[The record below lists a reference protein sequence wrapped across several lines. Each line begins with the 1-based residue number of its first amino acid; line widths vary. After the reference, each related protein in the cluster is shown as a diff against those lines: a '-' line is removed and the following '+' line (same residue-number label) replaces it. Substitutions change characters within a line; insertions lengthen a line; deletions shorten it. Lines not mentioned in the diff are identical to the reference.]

1 MKVEF
6 KVPESDTEPRL
17 WVQHEQV
24 LAMVLRPGSIEWGL
38 RRSEMQRVDYI
49 AGDLELF
56 HPHEGE
62 WVGIMNVQSL
72 SLGIDAALVATHDG
86 ISGEVELR
94 PNASL

>member
-56 HPHEGE
+56 HPMSRRGCGE
-62 WVGIMNVQSL
+62 DCGL
-72 SLGIDAALVATHDG
+72 SEWTAV
-86 ISGEVELR
+86 SR
-94 PNASL
+94 FC